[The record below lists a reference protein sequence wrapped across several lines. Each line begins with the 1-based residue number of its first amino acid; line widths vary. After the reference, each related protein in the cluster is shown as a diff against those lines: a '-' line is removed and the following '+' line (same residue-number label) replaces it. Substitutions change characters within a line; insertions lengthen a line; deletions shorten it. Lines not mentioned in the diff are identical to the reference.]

1 MVGLA
6 KSRPLMSH
14 RKSDLGNLCR
24 SNLQKDAQIGLQGR
38 MSEIFPDVSLVTQSQ
53 SKFSYKQRRGYA
65 PHSENTREWHDGSQ
79 VYAA

>member
-1 MVGLA
+1 MSVHPA
-6 KSRPLMSH
+6 NLMTYEPWSASPKADRSH

-53 SKFSYKQRRGYA
+53 A
-65 PHSENTREWHDGSQ
+65 PHSETHANGMMEVR
-79 VYAA
+79 VYAP